1 MDTVDISLWGLVA
14 AFALVLPTL
23 IADKYYNLRLQK
35 ETVVSIGRMSLQL
48 LVVGFFL
55 EYIFALNN
63 WIINLFWFGL
73 MVMTAVFSSLNKT
86 RVNLKKLLWSLLVAF
101 ALPSLLILLYFNAFV
116 IRLDYLLDAR
126 YLIALGGMILGN
138 VLSTNVVALNSFYQS
153 LHSQEKYYL
162 YRLGLGASRRE
173 ALAPFFRK
181 SVQLSLS
188 PALAKTA
195 TIGIVSLPGMMSGQ
209 IIGGSSP
216 NTAIKY
222 QIAIM
227 IAIYAASMFSVI
239 LSLVLSIR
247 GSFDKYGM
255 LKKEVT
261 GK

>member
-1 MDTVDISLWGLVA
+1 MEAVDITIWGLLA
-14 AFALVLPTL
+14 AFAMVVPTL
-23 IADKYYNLRLQK
+23 LADQYYGLKLKK
-35 ETVVSIGRMSLQL
+35 EALISITRMSLQL
-48 LVVGFFL
+48 VVVGVFL
-55 EYIFALNN
+55 EYIFWLNN
-63 WIINLFWFGL
+63 WLVNLAWFML
-73 MVMTAVFSSLNKT
+73 MVGTAVFSAVGKAKI
-86 RVNLKKLLWSLLVAF
+86 NLREYLPLLVVAF
-101 ALPSLLILLYFNAFV
+101 TVPALATLMYFNTL
-116 IRLDYLLDAR
+116 IIQLDYLFEAR

-153 LHSQEKYYL
+153 LKSQEKYYL
-162 YRLGLGASRRE
+162 YRLGLGANRNE

-227 IAIYAASMFSVI
+227 IAIYVASMFSVL
-239 LSLVLSIR
+239 LSLVLSSKQ
-247 GSFDKYGM
+247 SFDKYGI
-255 LKKEVT
+255 LKK
-261 GK
+261 